1 MLRTAAIILASVAV
15 TAIAM
20 WLLNTDTT
28 RWFNN
33 EAPAH
38 GLAMRAD
45 PHQAHTDGIEP
56 ETLKQLKRFTS
67 HVVALAFQEGKPL
80 PQRSPYDKATTIRLL
95 EEGLLCLDRYGYS
108 ALPEEERKF
117 FASTLV
123 DVNEVFDSG
132 VTYEEIRQK
141 GLLKSD
147 KFERF
152 WTIYGE
158 LNELRTTKEMHDHC
172 DTIEGPSQYLIAHSY
187 SAKGIPADINYL
199 SCMPLEPL
207 KFRCSYYLKMRDGS
221 GKIKTTQ
228 VEQTYQHA
236 NDKWSPI
243 AEQSP

>member
-45 PHQAHTDGIEP
+45 PHQAHTDRTEP
-56 ETLKQLKRFTS
+56 ESLKQMIKFTK
-67 HVVALAFQEGKPL
+67 HVMALASQQNGSPL
-80 PQRSPYDKATTIRLL
+80 LQKSPYDKATTMRLL
-95 EEGLLCLDRYGYS
+95 EEGLLCLDRYGHS
-108 ALPEEERKF
+108 TLSMEERKRL
-117 FASTLV
+117 ATTLKAIN
-123 DVNEVFDSG
+123 DPLDSG
-132 VTYEEIRQK
+132 VPLKEIRQK
-141 GLLKSD
+141 QLLKSD
-147 KFERF
+147 KFDSL
-152 WTIYGE
+152 Y
-158 LNELRTTKEMHDHC
+158 NEIKNIRTTKEMHDHC
-172 DTIEGPSQYLIAHSY
+172 NTIEGPSQYLIEHSY
-187 SAKGIPADINYL
+187 SARGIPAEINYL